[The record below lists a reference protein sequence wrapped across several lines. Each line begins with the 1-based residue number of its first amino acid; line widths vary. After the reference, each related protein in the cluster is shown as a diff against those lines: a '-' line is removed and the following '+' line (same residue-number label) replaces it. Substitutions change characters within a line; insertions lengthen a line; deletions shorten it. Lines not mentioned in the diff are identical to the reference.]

1 MFCRG
6 AFHIGIGPLDS
17 QNTLLDDMLHMAY
30 DNVDISNAISVI
42 ESVAQLVF
50 QNIVCQEKVL
60 CKSNS
65 EGGVSARSC
74 FGGLFASM
82 LRPADAKA
90 ENGDASRDSLM
101 CNLLKL
107 VNILVQIML
116 PGRNNQPGQTG
127 RRSAA
132 GSTSST
138 VEMDTEASGGVTG
151 LPTQDSPLPDSSK
164 ISQGLT
170 GTGPVLTSTPNVP
183 QSDDEKSIVTDE
195 QKTESVAAAAHPG
208 DGNRT
213 RFMFSFHR
221 HS

>member
-1 MFCRG
+1 
-6 AFHIGIGPLDS
+6 
-17 QNTLLDDMLHMAY
+17 
-30 DNVDISNAISVI
+30 
-42 ESVAQLVF
+42 
-50 QNIVCQEKVL
+50 
-60 CKSNS
+60 
-65 EGGVSARSC
+65 
-74 FGGLFASM
+74 M

-127 RRSAA
+127 RRSTA

-170 GTGPVLTSTPNVP
+170 GTRPVLTSTPNCTTV
-183 QSDDEKSIVTDE
+183 
-195 QKTESVAAAAHPG
+195 
-208 DGNRT
+208 
-213 RFMFSFHR
+213 
-221 HS
+221 